1 MEMMRKALSLVV
13 AIAYVA
19 LAYHFGAGEGAMRMG
34 MFLILPMACI
44 WFGES
49 MGGFVGGTMRG
60 QFISSTTP
68 GCMVAAGGW
77 LLLLIPLA
85 IGLVTT
91 VTKK

>member
-1 MEMMRKALSLVV
+1 MIRKLISLVI

-19 LAYHFGAGEGAMRMG
+19 LAYYFGTGEDAMKIG